1 MNFKYDNTLWLFNPE
16 YNYFPFKEDM
26 KNNDKFYSVF
36 KTNDNSIENFHENN
50 VDRKDNETIYIY
62 EKKEDQFL
70 KNDNEQII
78 YDCNNQSFYHNFI
91 NSSDPLKLNTNYLFN
106 EDEIQIEKKKKRGRR
121 KKDEDTRDC
130 IHRST
135 DVDNVFYKLKVHAM
149 KSIYDILNKSYQIN
163 HKGKF
168 NKIAGDI
175 IKDGKKDSNLEFFN
189 SPIEKILLKR
199 KSKRHDNSNNLEND
213 EIIKYT
219 KEDKIGK
226 RILEMKFDD
235 YVKNIFMKY
244 NKEDFIKEFRVESKS
259 LYSVIDLPSEQ
270 KKTMKELVEFGI
282 INHFNKINGRVRNK
296 NKN

>member
-1 MNFKYDNTLWLFNPE
+1 
-16 YNYFPFKEDM
+16 
-26 KNNDKFYSVF
+26 
-36 KTNDNSIENFHENN
+36 
-50 VDRKDNETIYIY
+50 
-62 EKKEDQFL
+62 
-70 KNDNEQII
+70 
-78 YDCNNQSFYHNFI
+78 
-91 NSSDPLKLNTNYLFN
+91 
-106 EDEIQIEKKKKRGRR
+106 
-121 KKDEDTRDC
+121 
-130 IHRST
+130 
-135 DVDNVFYKLKVHAM
+135 M

-199 KSKRHDNSNNLEND
+199 KSKRHDNSNNLENE

-244 NKEDFIKEFRVESKS
+244 NNEDFIKEFRVESKS
-259 LYSVIDLPSEQ
+259 LFSVINLPYEQ
-270 KKTMKELVEFGI
+270 KNTMKELVEFGI
-282 INHFNKINGRVRNK
+282 INHFKKINGRVRK
-296 NKN
+296 KK

>member
-1 MNFKYDNTLWLFNPE
+1 MTILYGCSLQNT
-16 YNYFPFKEDM
+16 
-26 KNNDKFYSVF
+26 
-36 KTNDNSIENFHENN
+36 IIFHL
-50 VDRKDNETIYIY
+50 NETIYIY
-62 EKKEDQFL
+62 EKNEDPFL
-70 KNDNEQII
+70 NKNNEQII
-78 YDCNNQSFYHNFI
+78 YDYNNQSFYHNFI
-91 NSSDPLKLNTNYLFN
+91 NLSDPFKLNTNISFN
-106 EDEIQIEKKKKRGRR
+106 EDESQLEKKRKRGRR
-121 KKDEDTRDC
+121 KKDEDTSDC

-149 KSIYDILNKSYQIN
+149 KSIYDILNKAYQLKQ
-163 HKGKF
+163 KGKF

-199 KSKRHDNSNNLEND
+199 KSKRHDNSNNLENE

-259 LYSVIDLPSEQ
+259 LFSVIDLPYEQ
-270 KKTMKELVEFGI
+270 KNTMKELVEFGI
-282 INHFNKINGRVRNK
+282 INHFNKINGRVRK
-296 NKN
+296 KK